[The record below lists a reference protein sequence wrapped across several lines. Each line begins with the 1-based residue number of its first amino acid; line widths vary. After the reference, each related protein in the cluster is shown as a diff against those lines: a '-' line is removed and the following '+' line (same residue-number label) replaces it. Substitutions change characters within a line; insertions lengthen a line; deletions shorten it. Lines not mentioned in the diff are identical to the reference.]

1 MITYFAYD
9 EIYSSILLGTS
20 GGTVLRLFYQK
31 EKHLKKNRM
40 VEESDEPKSGAPLKL
55 VWCLEVSSLFNAI
68 HDLTYSKFKLVG
80 PNLHSKIKSTSDL
93 IHSAQ
98 EPERPPSE
106 QTIKITSVKQYL
118 NQTLNQTFI
127 LVGASDGVVRVFI
140 NDNLKVRPNPSIFYL
155 DRFFRNDAKASKE
168 GKSFGS
174 GFYNDQIHCDCDY
187 IGTNEGVN
195 LVVGITSQ
203 NSLLVYDPAEA
214 DDTFLEMQI
223 LSNVIA
229 NGKHAEGERGCFLKV
244 LDPKRGM
251 IVVYHGKYWSVVSL
265 KDMIDFR
272 RKTGV
277 PPAPASF
284 APADHNKGE
293 RTSVEDTS
301 KQESS

>member
-1 MITYFAYD
+1 MF
-9 EIYSSILLGTS
+9 
-20 GGTVLRLFYQK
+20 
-31 EKHLKKNRM
+31 
-40 VEESDEPKSGAPLKL
+40 
-55 VWCLEVSSLFNAI
+55 
-68 HDLTYSKFKLVG
+68 
-80 PNLHSKIKSTSDL
+80 SKIKSTGDL
-93 IHSAQ
+93 INSPQ
-98 EPERPPSE
+98 EPERPPSD
-106 QTIKITSVKQYL
+106 QPIKITSVKQYL
-118 NQTLNQTFI
+118 NPTINQTFI

-174 GFYNDQIHCDCDY
+174 GFDNDQIHCDCDY

-229 NGKHAEGERGCFLKV
+229 NGKHAEGEKGCFLKV
-244 LDPKRGM
+244 LDPKRGI

-265 KDMIDFR
+265 KDMMDFR
-272 RKTGV
+272 RK
-277 PPAPASF
+277 PAAPSF
-284 APADHNKGE
+284 APADLKTGNSNGE
-293 RTSVEDTS
+293 RNSAEDTS